1 MPLLL
6 ASLLL
11 SNVISVPNPRPTGI
25 PACYNSAQDT
35 LRQVL
40 GAPVARICTRR
51 FPCLVFYLCKSS
63 DSPIVAMNACDQL
76 RAVDSSDSSSGEDK
90 PARLGDA
97 AQVTALRELKT
108 KHADK
113 ASTWPILLG
122 NNFLCLLA
130 VDAYQTIAEDFADLI
145 HPFRFNQA
153 QQAAITRL
161 RALPGGIMLTAPSN
175 DVVNDLPVA
184 IEEVLSFAVMLSPPK
199 KIFWYVQIEPL
210 NFSTSWS
217 RSGGGTGRPRAN
229 SADEDAQAELIQTHA
244 EECLRLMLGQSS
256 SRLGVQALDDLGLP
270 PTLARF
276 EGVSPIATTVIPSGR
291 PNRAGEVP
299 HQPSGRSSRGRV
311 VDTLKTGLVAKAIKA
326 GKTVDEKTLQ
336 HFYETEKVSAIETVG
351 LSDAKTPHSS
361 RTP

>member
-51 FPCLVFYLCKSS
+51 FPCLVFYLLNK
-63 DSPIVAMNACDQL
+63 PL
-76 RAVDSSDSSSGEDK
+76 R
-90 PARLGDA
+90 R
-97 AQVTALRELKT
+97 QVTALRELKT

-161 RALPGGIMLTAPSN
+161 RALPGG
-175 DVVNDLPVA
+175 
-184 IEEVLSFAVMLSPPK
+184 
-199 KIFWYVQIEPL
+199 
-210 NFSTSWS
+210 
-217 RSGGGTGRPRAN
+217 SGGGTGRPRAN

-311 VDTLKTGLVAKAIKA
+311 VEISPIPELNGSQQFNCHGFSTGVWTAWMLWTSRLDRAAALSCSKPSTLKTGLVAKAIKA

>member
-11 SNVISVPNPRPTGI
+11 SNVISVPNPQPTGI

-51 FPCLVFYLCKSS
+51 FPCLVFYLCEFLLRVSGLSLFVQSTLPTPLRGKMSPPDWGTRRS
-63 DSPIVAMNACDQL
+63 CEEQNAVHFQPGNLLRDS
-76 RAVDSSDSSSGEDK
+76 G
-90 PARLGDA
+90 
-97 AQVTALRELKT
+97 VTALRELKT

-311 VDTLKTGLVAKAIKA
+311 V
-326 GKTVDEKTLQ
+326 E
-336 HFYETEKVSAIETVG
+336 
-351 LSDAKTPHSS
+351 
-361 RTP
+361 

>member
-11 SNVISVPNPRPTGI
+11 SNVISVPNPRLTGI

-51 FPCLVFYLCKSS
+51 FPCLVFYLCEFLLRVSGLSLFVQSTLPTPLRGKMSPPDWGTRRS
-63 DSPIVAMNACDQL
+63 CEEQNAVHFQPGNLLRDS
-76 RAVDSSDSSSGEDK
+76 G
-90 PARLGDA
+90 
-97 AQVTALRELKT
+97 VTALRELKT

-130 VDAYQTIAEDFADLI
+130 VDADQTIAEDFAGLI

-153 QQAAITRL
+153 QQVAITRL

-184 IEEVLSFAVMLSPPK
+184 IEEVLSFAVMLSPPN
-199 KIFWYVQIEPL
+199 KIFSKEVKNENHENAVLLYTRGVEPDQPWYVQIEPL

-311 VDTLKTGLVAKAIKA
+311 V
-326 GKTVDEKTLQ
+326 E
-336 HFYETEKVSAIETVG
+336 
-351 LSDAKTPHSS
+351 
-361 RTP
+361 

>member
-51 FPCLVFYLCKSS
+51 FPCLVFYLLNK
-63 DSPIVAMNACDQL
+63 PL
-76 RAVDSSDSSSGEDK
+76 R
-90 PARLGDA
+90 R
-97 AQVTALRELKT
+97 QVTALRELKT

-311 VDTLKTGLVAKAIKA
+311 V
-326 GKTVDEKTLQ
+326 E
-336 HFYETEKVSAIETVG
+336 
-351 LSDAKTPHSS
+351 
-361 RTP
+361 